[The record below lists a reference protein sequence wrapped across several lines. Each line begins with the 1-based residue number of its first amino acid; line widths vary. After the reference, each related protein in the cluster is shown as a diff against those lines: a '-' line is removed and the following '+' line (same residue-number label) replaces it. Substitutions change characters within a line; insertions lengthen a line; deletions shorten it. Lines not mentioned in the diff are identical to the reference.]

1 MDDEERLLSLIR
13 ENIIKFRHQKGL
25 TQIELAA
32 RAGLEKSHI
41 GKFETTNHNHTA
53 ATLLKLS
60 TALDIE
66 PWQLLKKSKDS

>member
-1 MDDEERLLSLIR
+1 
-13 ENIIKFRHQKGL
+13 L

-53 ATLLKLS
+53 ATLLKLAN
-60 TALDIE
+60 ALEIE
-66 PWQLLKKSKDS
+66 VWQLLKGK